1 MTEIDTA
8 TKTRL
13 DLVGDLIERELGER
27 WGDGYIVTDVI
38 VGYAEPGYGSLSLEG
53 DEIVVLGDWN
63 NKRWINS
70 TLIGPQ
76 IPLTDEESLPSRLA
90 DMLSEIDGVEIEWLD
105 EWCSCS
111 ECNRAV
117 RSQPNS
123 YSWQPYYAMLNEC
136 EPVCADCL
144 LKDVEG
150 SITAGDWINN
160 SSNALTWIDG
170 DKLAETTDFVKWE
183 PGNEHDY
190 ANGWYEGQDDDPR
203 KILEGI
209 LDRHPSAEVVFV
221 IDGVGQFDCHFSAY
235 VRGLEIDDD
244 NEEE

>member
-27 WGDGYIVTDVI
+27 WGDGYVVTDVI

-63 NKRWINS
+63 PKRWVDRNN
-70 TLIGPQ
+70 PNDV
-76 IPLTDEESLPSRLA
+76 LTDEESLPVRLA
-90 DMLSEIDGVEIEWLD
+90 DMLGEIDGVEIEWLD
-105 EWCSCS
+105 EWYSCS
-111 ECNRAV
+111 ECNRVV
-117 RSQPNS
+117 RSQPNG

-144 LKDVEG
+144 MKDVDG
-150 SITAGDWINN
+150 SIEAGDWINN

-170 DKLAETTDFVKWE
+170 IQLERLTDFVKWE

-190 ANGWYEGQDDDPR
+190 ANGWYDGQDDDPR

-209 LDRHPSAEVVFV
+209 LDRHPGAEVVLL
-221 IDGVGQFDCHFSAY
+221 IDSVGQFDCHFSAY

-244 NEEE
+244 NEED